1 MNINY
6 TGKHGVL
13 PANQQ
18 KKLDA
23 KFAKFAKLVERRGQ
37 ADKGAHVVIT
47 TERHLT
53 NAEITVLFHDH
64 SLVAVGSGTDFFT
77 AVNSALDRAEKQA
90 LKMRTKW
97 RDTKRGAKDKS
108 VDGAGPTP
116 TSKVVAKATKAAG
129 SRRSAPPTPV
139 DEEIAPQVFRVNHHE
154 KRKPMTAEEAL
165 IALGDRDYMVYRDA
179 DKDCVSVLIRRKD
192 GNFDLVES

>member
-1 MNINY
+1 MNITY

-13 PANQQ
+13 PANHQ

-23 KFAKFAKLVERRGQ
+23 RFAKFAKLVERRGQ
-37 ADKGAHVVIT
+37 DDKGAHVVIT

-53 NAEITVLFHDH
+53 NAEITVNFHDH
-64 SLVAVGSGTDFFT
+64 SLVAVGSGSDFFT
-77 AVNSALDRAEKQA
+77 AVSNALDRAEKQA
-90 LKMRTKW
+90 LKLRNKW

-108 VDGAGPTP
+108 VDGAGATP
-116 TSKVVAKATKAAG
+116 TSKVVVKATRGAPV
-129 SRRSAPPTPV
+129 RRMPPPQPV
-139 DEEIAPQVFRVNHHE
+139 DEETAPQVFRVNHHE

-165 IALGDRDYMVYRDA
+165 IALGNRDYMVYRDA